1 MAEGDVGGL
10 RVQKIYNGSLIM
22 MIQDTLDYLDTYTDG
37 FKPEIGIVLGSG
49 LGDLADEY
57 NDICIPYSKI
67 PNFAKSNVEGHK
79 GNFVFAEIE
88 GRK

>member
-1 MAEGDVGGL
+1 
-10 RVQKIYNGSLIM
+10 M

-67 PNFAKSNVEGHK
+67 PNLQNQMLKVTKETSFC
-79 GNFVFAEIE
+79 
-88 GRK
+88 RD